1 MDIVPLSTQT
11 LLDLAR
17 QDPCLKRVF
26 GGVYASDELPKPRGQ
41 KALILNTDPQSESG
55 KHWLGLWWENQ
66 VCEIMDSYGLPVSMY
81 EARDL
86 QAWIAKK
93 TLIGNNQPIQAMNC
107 AACGHYALLY
117 LKAKARGLSL
127 QDFLEQFS
135 SHVFV
140 SSDHK
145 IGLLLEN
152 IVVRPGCHIC
162 QNKKV

>member
-1 MDIVPLSTQT
+1 M
-11 LLDLAR
+11 
-17 QDPCLKRVF
+17 
-26 GGVYASDELPKPRGQ
+26 
-41 KALILNTDPQSESG
+41 
-55 KHWLGLWWENQ
+55 
-66 VCEIMDSYGLPVSMY
+66 CEIMDSYGLPVSMY

-93 TLIGNNQPIQAMNC
+93 TLIGNNQHIQAMNC

-145 IGLLLEN
+145 IGLLLGN
-152 IVVRPGCHIC
+152 VVVRPGCHIC

>member
-1 MDIVPLSTQT
+1 MGYRSACMKRETCRHG
-11 LLDLAR
+11 LL
-17 QDPCLKRVF
+17 
-26 GGVYASDELPKPRGQ
+26 
-41 KALILNTDPQSESG
+41 
-55 KHWLGLWWENQ
+55 
-66 VCEIMDSYGLPVSMY
+66 
-81 EARDL
+81 
-86 QAWIAKK
+86 KK

-135 SHVFV
+135 SHDFV
-140 SSDHK
+140 SNDHK

-152 IVVRPGCHIC
+152 IVVRPGCQIC

>member
-1 MDIVPLSTQT
+1 M
-11 LLDLAR
+11 
-17 QDPCLKRVF
+17 
-26 GGVYASDELPKPRGQ
+26 
-41 KALILNTDPQSESG
+41 
-55 KHWLGLWWENQ
+55 
-66 VCEIMDSYGLPVSMY
+66 CEIMDSYGLPVSTY
-81 EARDL
+81 EARDV

-93 TLIGNNQPIQAMNC
+93 TLIGNNQHIQAMNC
-107 AACGHYALLY
+107 AACGNYALLY

-152 IVVRPGCHIC
+152 IVVRPGCQIC